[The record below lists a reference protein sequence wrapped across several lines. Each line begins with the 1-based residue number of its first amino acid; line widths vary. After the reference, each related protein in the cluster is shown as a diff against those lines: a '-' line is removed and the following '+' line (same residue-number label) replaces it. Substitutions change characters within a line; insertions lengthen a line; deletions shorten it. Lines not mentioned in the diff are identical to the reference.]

1 MKSEWQN
8 FKLGDIC
15 DFAKDRIS
23 LKNLSDKNY
32 ISTEN
37 LLPNKCGLVTAAS
50 LPKVSTT
57 SAFKIGDV
65 LISNIRPYFKKIFY
79 ANFNGGC
86 SNDVLVFRAKNNSS

>member
-1 MKSEWQN
+1 MNDWKT

-23 LKNLSDKNY
+23 VENLSYKNY

-37 LLPNKCGLVTAAS
+37 LLPNKCGMVTATS

-57 SAFKIGDV
+57 LAFKIGDV
-65 LISNIRPYFKKIFY
+65 LVSNIRPYFKKFFMQILTVVVQTMF
-79 ANFNGGC
+79 
-86 SNDVLVFRAKNNSS
+86 